1 MAGGGCLYTANLPV
15 SPARSNKSGSSV
27 VIRSELKKPTAIDA
41 TLRHDMDGGPAAEP
55 QAWMAAA
62 ARRWLENAGAT
73 AEDAPGRA
81 FNALPLSG
89 VRVSL
94 AERGR
99 ALCSL
104 RVPPQLTVR
113 ASPTLPPSFLPCSP
127 GPAELSRDKFL
138 AWL

>member
-1 MAGGGCLYTANLPV
+1 MG
-15 SPARSNKSGSSV
+15 R
-27 VIRSELKKPTAIDA
+27 D
-41 TLRHDMDGGPAAEP
+41 PAAEP
-55 QAWMAAA
+55 PAWMAAA

-73 AEDAPGRA
+73 AEDAPERA

-94 AERGR
+94 AQRGR

-113 ASPTLPPSFLPCSP
+113 ASPSLPPSL
-127 GPAELSRDKFL
+127 
-138 AWL
+138 